1 MEITKSQLI
10 EIWELYCDRA
20 QDPDAFYYYNSDESQ
35 SYGLRISDNI
45 SLTIDFDLSQNSHN
59 IILMFSDVIRY
70 KSFDITN
77 EEYSTLMDMWERG
90 DNKATIFQK
99 DEKISKGLME
109 LKKLLTQFQTT

>member
-10 EIWELYCDRA
+10 EIWESYCDRA
-20 QDPDAFYYYNSDESQ
+20 QDPDAFYYYNSDDSQ
-35 SYGLRISDNI
+35 SYGIRINDNI
-45 SLTIDFDLSQNSHN
+45 GLNINFDLSQNSHN

-77 EEYSTLMDMWERG
+77 EEYGKLLETWEIG

-99 DEKISKGLME
+99 DEKISEGLME